1 MDRGDCQATV
11 MESQRAGHDLGMK
24 EQQLQVERQV
34 FKFLKNT
41 PLDQHWFLGQPCKW
55 AKNTLEAKFKQMG
68 TLKKIL
74 KNTYSFVQ
82 VHIISFQ
89 ISLPVPKV
97 IQLL

>member
-41 PLDQHWFLGQPCKW
+41 PLDQH
-55 AKNTLEAKFKQMG
+55 
-68 TLKKIL
+68 
-74 KNTYSFVQ
+74 
-82 VHIISFQ
+82 
-89 ISLPVPKV
+89 
-97 IQLL
+97 